1 MNRKPTCFCIAS
13 VLLFFVCAVPA
24 RSQGKD
30 EKKMAPAKEAALP
43 SVDELAEKCA
53 KGSGGK
59 EAWTKLSTLVM
70 TGTME
75 IPAAGMTG
83 KIEIYAKAPNKN
95 LQIVSLADGQFIQKL
110 GFDGKVAWK
119 SDPQSGLRQLEG
131 AELEETKIQ
140 STFDADVRLKEIY
153 PDMKV
158 TGRTKVGERD
168 AYIVVTP
175 QPGGKTVTFYF
186 DAQTGLRIAIDSE
199 GPEGAGS
206 AGKTSLYLEDYRSV
220 AGIQV
225 PYRIRG
231 SAASFGFQIRL
242 AEVRPNEPV
251 DDALFV
257 KPASN

>member
-1 MNRKPTCFCIAS
+1 MNRKSSYLSIAS
-13 VLLFFVCAVPA
+13 VLLFLVCAAPA
-24 RSQGKD
+24 RSQVKEGTKV
-30 EKKMAPAKEAALP
+30 APAKDAALP

-59 EAWTKLSTLVM
+59 EAWAKLSTLVM

-75 IPAAGMTG
+75 IPAASMTG

-95 LQIVSLADGQFIQKL
+95 LQIVSLGDGQFVQKQ

-119 SDPQSGLRQLEG
+119 SDPQLGLRQLDG

-140 STFDADVRLKEIY
+140 SIFDSDVRLKEIY

-158 TGRTKVGERD
+158 TGRTKVGERE
-168 AYIVVTP
+168 AYTVVTP

-186 DAQTGLRIAIDSE
+186 DAQTGVRIAIDSE
-199 GPEGAGS
+199 GPEGAGD
-206 AGKTSLYLEDYRSV
+206 AGKTSLYLEDFRNV

-231 SAASFGFQIRL
+231 SAGGFGFQIRL
-242 AEVRPNEPV
+242 EQVRPNEPV